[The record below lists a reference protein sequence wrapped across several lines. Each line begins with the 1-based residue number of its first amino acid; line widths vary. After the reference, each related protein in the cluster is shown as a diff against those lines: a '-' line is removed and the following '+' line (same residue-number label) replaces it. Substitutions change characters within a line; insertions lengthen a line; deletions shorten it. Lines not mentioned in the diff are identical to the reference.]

1 VCARRNFKFVY
12 HLVFRPNGGLLS
24 FACPKEPHTYKS
36 KEKGTPSR
44 FLIQSMNNFLN
55 APVHA
60 HIHVLNE
67 LTANVLFAVA
77 ESS

>member
-1 VCARRNFKFVY
+1 VALSLFITWYSALTADYF
-12 HLVFRPNGGLLS
+12 LLH
-24 FACPKEPHTYKS
+24 AQKKVT

-55 APVHA
+55 VPVHT